1 MDPRSGAEAPDPI
14 RARRRRLLLLL
25 IPALVIV
32 ALGVAIFMLTDEGDP
47 TPFVYTVF

>member
-1 MDPRSGAEAPDPI
+1 MEPRSDADASDPT

-25 IPALVIV
+25 VPALVIV
-32 ALGVAIFMLTDEGDP
+32 AIGLAIFFLTDEGDP